1 MLAIVIAALLQQ
13 AAGGQVVWA
22 PPPTPD
28 PVLAEAP
35 PPPPIPDSAR
45 TDPYGYE
52 RAQCS
57 PLIRSREES
66 LEACQ
71 MRVRGVL
78 AAHLGDVL
86 PAGLAPGAALD
97 DCRREAAGDAYALQ
111 CGAPA
116 RAGGATAALEERV
129 CETRPRA
136 LPGGGVVWDEECR
149 RDSRRDDEDEGL
161 TIRWGDR
168 D

>member
-13 AAGGQVVWA
+13 AAAGQVAWD
-22 PPPTPD
+22 PPPALDAALT
-28 PVLAEAP
+28 EAP
-35 PPPPIPDSAR
+35 PPPPIPDDAR

-71 MRVRGVL
+71 SRVRGIL
-78 AAHLGDVL
+78 AAHLGDDL
-86 PAGLAPGAALD
+86 PAGLAPGGAVE
-97 DCRREAAGDAYALQ
+97 DCRQAADGDRYALQ

-116 RAGGATAALEERV
+116 RSTRAAAVLDERI

-136 LPGGGVVWDEECR
+136 QPGGGVVWEEQCR
-149 RDSRRDDEDEGL
+149 PASRREERDEGL